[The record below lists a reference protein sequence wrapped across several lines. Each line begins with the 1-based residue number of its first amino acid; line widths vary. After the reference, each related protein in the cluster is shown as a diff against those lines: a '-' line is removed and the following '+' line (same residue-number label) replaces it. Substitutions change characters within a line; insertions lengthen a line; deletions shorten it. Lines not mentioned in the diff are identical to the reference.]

1 MPDVQAITFTVPALP
16 VAQPRARATAINGMA
31 RMYEAKKSH
40 AIHDFKAS
48 VRKAG
53 TDAYKGPPL
62 LCPLAVTMLFLFS
75 SKTKRERKPKDTKP
89 DCDNLAKGVLDS
101 LNGLLYRDDSQVV
114 KLTIEK
120 WHANGTEQPHVDVRI
135 EPLTEGQP

>member
-1 MPDVQAITFTVPALP
+1 MEAITFTVHALP
-16 VAQPRARATAINGMA
+16 IAQPRARATAINGMA

-62 LCPLAVTMLFLFS
+62 EGPLAVTMLFLFS

-101 LNGLLYRDDSQVV
+101 LNGLLYRDDSQVM
-114 KLTIEK
+114 KLAIEK
-120 WHANGTEQPHVDVRI
+120 WHANGTEQPRVEICIR
-135 EPLTEGQP
+135 QF